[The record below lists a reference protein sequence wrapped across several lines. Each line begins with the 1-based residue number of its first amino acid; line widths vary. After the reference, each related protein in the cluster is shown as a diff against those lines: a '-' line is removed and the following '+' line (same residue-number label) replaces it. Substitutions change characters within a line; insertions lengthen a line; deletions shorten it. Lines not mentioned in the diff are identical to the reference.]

1 MFLTGVDSDVDSL
14 AVLFP
19 IVAVPEDE
27 GSTFSFLSHL
37 IQHLLQSCHLEIYTH
52 TQEPVLFF

>member
-27 GSTFSFLSHL
+27 GSTFSF
-37 IQHLLQSCHLEIYTH
+37 CHT
-52 TQEPVLFF
+52 

>member
-1 MFLTGVDSDVDSL
+1 MFVTGVDSDVDSL

-27 GSTFSFLSHL
+27 GNTFSF
-37 IQHLLQSCHLEIYTH
+37 CHT
-52 TQEPVLFF
+52 